1 MQKAGTGAA
10 GRKKMSGPP
19 GNTQTDSKATADSTK
34 AEKATAAKF
43 AVGVGRGIGGALLFA
58 LPMQMTMEMWA
69 LGFTMDRWRL
79 VLLLVLTIPL
89 LIGISHRIGFEETF
103 SWKTAIRDAM
113 IAFGIGIFTS
123 AVTLCLFK
131 LLMADMPAQEIT
143 GKIAVQAI
151 PASIG
156 ALLGRSQLGSGK
168 DDTEDDQKDSY
179 GSELFMMAVGAL
191 FLNLNMAPTEEMILI
206 SYKMTPWH
214 ALATIVLSIT
224 LMHAF
229 VYAVSFK
236 GGHELSADTPWWHA
250 FVRFTLPGYVIALLI
265 SLYALWSFERLDGG
279 SFTPAMM
286 AMIVLAFPGAIGA
299 AAARLIL

>member
-10 GRKKMSGPP
+10 GRNKSSGRPD
-19 GNTQTDSKATADSTK
+19 NTETDDKATADSAN

-179 GSELFMMAVGAL
+179 GSELF
-191 FLNLNMAPTEEMILI
+191 
-206 SYKMTPWH
+206 H
-214 ALATIVLSIT
+214 
-224 LMHAF
+224 
-229 VYAVSFK
+229 
-236 GGHELSADTPWWHA
+236 
-250 FVRFTLPGYVIALLI
+250 
-265 SLYALWSFERLDGG
+265 DGG
-279 SFTPAMM
+279 RRTVPQSQHGADGRDDPHFLQDDAM
-286 AMIVLAFPGAIGA
+286 ARIGDHRPIHHAHACLCLCGVLQGRP
-299 AAARLIL
+299 